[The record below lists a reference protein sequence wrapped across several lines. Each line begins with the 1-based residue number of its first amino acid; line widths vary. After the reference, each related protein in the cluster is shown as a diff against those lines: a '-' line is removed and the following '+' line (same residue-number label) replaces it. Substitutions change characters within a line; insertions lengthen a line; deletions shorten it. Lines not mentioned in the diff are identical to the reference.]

1 MRNNTTFTSAI
12 SNIEFPE
19 NDRVSGKTI
28 RTSILNLILE
38 DFPDFD
44 VNDSISVQELNVYRE
59 KYISKFLQ
67 TEISQLSKLEKDVVR
82 SLGDD
87 TSFVAKVE
95 EEVDTRNYGQIVA
108 DKVAAFGGSWTFIIA
123 FFVFIS
129 IWIGSNVII
138 FTNKEF
144 DPYPFILLNLILSCI
159 AALQAPVIMMSQNR
173 QEEKDRE
180 RAKKDYM
187 INLKSELEIRMLD
200 EKLDHLIMH
209 QQQELIEIQK
219 VQIEN
224 QGSVRALIKVEG
236 IHQSTQGKQLL
247 PFVLR
252 LYFYENSNSIRAI
265 HSFVYDA
272 DENHDFIKGIGFR
285 FDALLKDFDKAEE
298 ILQSAY
304 EKEPSEAVIYDH
316 YGDVLWTNGKQIQA
330 RYVWQNAIKLKNI
343 EQDLKESINKK
354 IIFGLDD
361 ADKNKS

>member
-1 MRNNTTFTSAI
+1 MSNNTTFKSAI
-12 SNIEFPE
+12 SNVEFPE
-19 NDRVSGKTI
+19 HDRVSGKTI

-123 FFVFIS
+123 FFIFIS

-144 DPYPFILLNLILSCI
+144 DPYPFILLNLILSCV

-200 EKLDHLIMH
+200 DKIDHLVMH
-209 QQQELIEIQK
+209 QQQELIEIKK
-219 VQIEN
+219 VQIEMMN
-224 QGSVRALIKVEG
+224 DILNRIK
-236 IHQSTQGKQLL
+236 
-247 PFVLR
+247 
-252 LYFYENSNSIRAI
+252 
-265 HSFVYDA
+265 
-272 DENHDFIKGIGFR
+272 
-285 FDALLKDFDKAEE
+285 
-298 ILQSAY
+298 
-304 EKEPSEAVIYDH
+304 
-316 YGDVLWTNGKQIQA
+316 
-330 RYVWQNAIKLKNI
+330 
-343 EQDLKESINKK
+343 
-354 IIFGLDD
+354 
-361 ADKNKS
+361 

>member
-1 MRNNTTFTSAI
+1 MSKTFISAI
-12 SNIEFPE
+12 SNVEFPE
-19 NDRVSGKTI
+19 HDRVSGKTI

-123 FFVFIS
+123 FFVFIT

-144 DPYPFILLNLILSCI
+144 DPYPFILLNLILSCV

-200 EKLDHLIMH
+200 DKIDHLVMH

-219 VQIEN
+219 VQIEMMN
-224 QGSVRALIKVEG
+224 
-236 IHQSTQGKQLL
+236 
-247 PFVLR
+247 
-252 LYFYENSNSIRAI
+252 
-265 HSFVYDA
+265 D
-272 DENHDFIKGIGFR
+272 
-285 FDALLKDFDKAEE
+285 
-298 ILQSAY
+298 ILNRM
-304 EKEPSEAVIYDH
+304 K
-316 YGDVLWTNGKQIQA
+316 
-330 RYVWQNAIKLKNI
+330 
-343 EQDLKESINKK
+343 
-354 IIFGLDD
+354 
-361 ADKNKS
+361 